1 MDEIQSATTNQITFL
16 SKLHIIGPPLQW
28 TTLNISLFPGIEKL
42 KSTQISFANQCVHH
56 KHEKYAITLE
66 ELFYPSIQMSQ

>member
-16 SKLHIIGPPLQW
+16 SKLHIIGSPLQW

-42 KSTQISFANQCVHH
+42 KSIQISFANQCVRQ

-66 ELFYPSIQMSQ
+66 ELF